1 LPATVLR
8 GTWAQGVGAQGEVQC
23 ESLPY
28 VVPPWPC
35 PRSVSRSPS
44 LPVCVCVGGD
54 GGEENDGKKAK
65 AVGESAEPAAKALTA
80 RELEELVIAQD
91 DVKGREVKKP
101 GKDEAFEAGDLKVE
115 KATCK
120 PVAQVLSALPAGKP
134 AASAQRLVRK
144 SEKAGK
150 GIPPVDELADMTDQE
165 AEDATLDSLDITKT
179 QTSLWSY
186 DADGA
191 RQTLATLRKAAK
203 KCAGGFMMTI
213 DGEKQRVTD
222 ISEEKMSVGEEAVAW
237 TVGTKQD
244 GTDADTKVVVFRT
257 GTTLA
262 GFSSF
267 NIASVT
273 RGEAY
278 EQPTAVINAQAAK
291 LANGT

>member
-1 LPATVLR
+1 MSA
-8 GTWAQGVGAQGEVQC
+8 
-23 ESLPY
+23 
-28 VVPPWPC
+28 
-35 PRSVSRSPS
+35 
-44 LPVCVCVGGD
+44 VCVTFTVTACGGD

-80 RELEELVIAQD
+80 GELEKLVIAQG

-101 GKDEAFEAGDLKVE
+101 GKGEAFEAGDLTVE
-115 KATCK
+115 KAACK

-134 AASAQRLVRK
+134 AASAQRLVVHK

-165 AEDATLDSLDITKT
+165 VEDATLDSLDITKT

-191 RQTLATLRKAAK
+191 HQTLATLRKAAK
-203 KCAGGFMMTI
+203 KCAGGFRMTI
-213 DGEKQRVTD
+213 DGEKQRVTE
-222 ISEEKMSVGEEAVAW
+222 IAEEKMSVGEEAVAW

-244 GTDADTKVVVFRT
+244 DTDADTKVVVFRK

-267 NIASVT
+267 NIASMT

-278 EQPTAVINAQAAK
+278 GQPTAVINAQAAK